1 MNVETNGKRIG
12 RHKAVWGGAI
22 RVAFAL
28 SLISA
33 SGCGDLVRQGTGS
46 SYLIV
51 AALEGAS
58 GATPQAFGATLQ
70 ADVITVVDGV
80 ATIFNDV
87 GRVRLTL
94 GMKDAGSA
102 ESPTTP
108 TANNF
113 ITINRYHV
121 DFIRADGRN
130 TQGVDVP
137 YAFDGAVTGTVGAS
151 DTTIAFTLVRHTA
164 KGEAPLAALARSPA
178 IISTIARITL
188 YGRDQTGREVIT
200 TAQMSVDFGNF
211 GDPSSGGDDEG
222 GD

>member
-1 MNVETNGKRIG
+1 MNLETNGKRIG

-22 RVAFAL
+22 RVVFAL
-28 SLISA
+28 SLLSA
-33 SGCGDLVRQGTGS
+33 GGCGDLVRQGTGS

-51 AALEGAS
+51 SALEAAPGAK
-58 GATPQAFGATLQ
+58 PQEFGTNLLS
-70 ADVITVVDGV
+70 DVITVIDDVPTV
-80 ATIFNDV
+80 FNDL
-87 GRVRLTL
+87 GRVQFAL

-137 YAFDGAVTGTVGAS
+137 YSFDGAFTGTVNSAGG
-151 DTTIAFTLVRHTA
+151 TFGFELVRHTL
-164 KGEAPLAALARSPA
+164 KFEAPLAALARSPV
-178 IISTIARITL
+178 IISTIARVTF
-188 YGRDQTGREVIT
+188 YGRDQTGREVIA

-211 GDPSSGGDDEG
+211 ADPTS
-222 GD
+222 

>member
-1 MNVETNGKRIG
+1 MSFESTGQRME

-28 SLISA
+28 SLCSL

-51 AALEGAS
+51 TTLEAAS
-58 GATPQAFGATLQ
+58 GATPQAFGSNLQ
-70 ADVITVVDGV
+70 SDVITVVDGV
-80 ATIFNDV
+80 STIFNDV

-113 ITINRYHV
+113 ITVNRYHV
-121 DFIRADGRN
+121 EFIRADGRN

-137 YAFDGAVTGTVGAS
+137 YAFDGAITGTVGNA
-151 DTTIAFTLVRHTA
+151 DTTMGFTLVRHTA
-164 KGEAPLAALARSPA
+164 KEEAPLAALAGSRV

-188 YGRDQTGREVIT
+188 YGRDQTGREVIA

-211 GDPSSGGDDEG
+211 GDPSSGG
-222 GD
+222 

>member
-1 MNVETNGKRIG
+1 MSFETTGHRIG

-22 RVAFAL
+22 RVAFTL
-28 SLISA
+28 SLLTT

-51 AALEGAS
+51 NALEGAS
-58 GATPQAFGATLQ
+58 GATPQAFGSNLQ
-70 ADVITVVDGV
+70 SDVITVVDGV

-113 ITINRYHV
+113 ITLNRYRV
-121 DFIRADGRN
+121 EYIRADGRN

-137 YAFDGAVTGTVGAS
+137 YAFDGAVTATVGAS
-151 DTTIAFTLVRHTA
+151 DTTIGFTVVRHTA
-164 KGEAPLAALARSPA
+164 KGEAPLAALARSPV

-188 YGRDQTGREVIT
+188 YGNDQTGREVIV
-200 TAQMSVDFGNF
+200 TAQMSIDFGNF
-211 GDPSSGGDDEG
+211 GDPSSGG
-222 GD
+222 

>member
-1 MNVETNGKRIG
+1 MSFETNGKRIG

-28 SLISA
+28 SLLTA
-33 SGCGDLVRQGTGS
+33 GGCGDLVRQGTGS

-51 AALEGAS
+51 SSLEAAS
-58 GATPQAFGATLQ
+58 GAKPQEFGMNLLS
-70 ADVITVVDGV
+70 DVITVIDDVPTV
-80 ATIFNDV
+80 FNDL
-87 GRVRLTL
+87 GRVQFTL

-113 ITINRYHV
+113 ITISRYHV

-137 YAFDGAVTGTVGAS
+137 YSFDGAITGTVNAAGGA
-151 DTTIAFTLVRHTA
+151 FGFELVRHTL
-164 KGEAPLAALARSPA
+164 KGEAPLAALARSPV
-178 IISTIARITL
+178 IISTIARVTF
-188 YGRDQTGREVIT
+188 YGRDQTGREVIA

-211 GDPSSGGDDEG
+211 ADPSS
-222 GD
+222 

>member
-1 MNVETNGKRIG
+1 MSFETTGQRIG

-22 RVAFAL
+22 RAAFAL
-28 SLISA
+28 SLLSA

-51 AALEGAS
+51 SALDAAS
-58 GATPQAFGATLQ
+58 GATPQAFGSNLQ
-70 ADVITVVDGV
+70 SDVITVVDDV

-87 GRVRLTL
+87 GRVRFTL

-137 YAFDGAVTGTVGAS
+137 YAFDGAMTGTIGAS
-151 DTTIAFTLVRHTA
+151 DTTIGFTLVRHTA
-164 KGEAPLAALARSPA
+164 KGEAPLAALARSPV
-178 IISTIARITL
+178 IISTIARITF
-188 YGRDQTGREVIT
+188 YGRDQTGREVIA

-211 GDPSSGGDDEG
+211 GDPSS
-222 GD
+222 